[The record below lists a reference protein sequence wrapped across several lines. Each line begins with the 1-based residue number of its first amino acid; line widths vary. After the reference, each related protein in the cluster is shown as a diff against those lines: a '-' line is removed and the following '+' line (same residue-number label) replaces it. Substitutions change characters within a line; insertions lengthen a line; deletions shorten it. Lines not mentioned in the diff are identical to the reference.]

1 MSEEHRARQIMYQA
15 LLQVSHRDYGQ
26 MVPQWREA
34 LHQDPDFFSR
44 TCVYIYGESKIRDQV
59 DVACITLLQA
69 PSTYADY
76 REAGRCMLLGNRVY
90 RDTNVPVAGLPPFR
104 IFRVWDYVRKSDA
117 KVPTMLKSTMT
128 DYLRAL
134 EANDAWFDAVV
145 LRNRKAVK
153 AAYKYHHVK
162 PSGRAQAILF
172 NEEPPADSKLAIL
185 KQIANEQ
192 NPREQ
197 ARLVIQHHIPYTV
210 AASVL
215 PKMNAAVAIAL
226 IDVMSPQEALNSIA
240 WVKQSG
246 ILEIAE
252 VREAFEAKVAEA
264 TASVATAEHRKSAQ
278 TTDEGL
284 HAAVEK
290 AKQKAVDQEKHRIQ
304 KATLFMGDA
313 SSSMDR
319 YFDVMQQ
326 LGSRIMPICDGEFS
340 CVLFS
345 DYAQELKVQG
355 NTLADWQAAFRGQRA
370 SGWTSMQAGLD
381 LALRNGFMPEQV
393 IVITDGGE
401 NRGRCSGVFG
411 MGAFAES
418 LNLYAQQNSMNPNV
432 IVVGLRDTTGSYGHR
447 FAAMIREKGFT
458 VDEFPPP
465 DGEYDYNLFDQIVA
479 VCGGP
484 PAVTLV
490 QRIMETERPRRIRQ

>member
-1 MSEEHRARQIMYQA
+1 MYQA
-15 LLQVSHRDYGQ
+15 LMQVSHRNYGE

-34 LHQDPDFFSR
+34 LREDPDFFACA
-44 TCVYIYGESKIRDQV
+44 CVHIYNETKIRDQA

-69 PSTYADY
+69 PSTYPLY

-90 RDTNVPVAGLPPFR
+90 QTDVSVSGLPPFR
-104 IFRVWDYVRKSDA
+104 IFRVWDYVRKSDV
-117 KVPTMLKSTMT
+117 KIPTLLKSTMR
-128 DYLRAL
+128 DYLAAL
-134 EANDAWFDAVV
+134 EANDAWFDAVA
-145 LRNRKAVK
+145 LRNRKALK

-162 PSGRAQAILF
+162 PSDRAQVILF
-172 NEEPPADSKLAIL
+172 DEKPPADSKLGVL
-185 KQIANEQ
+185 KEIANEQ
-192 NPREQ
+192 NPRDQ
-197 ARLVIQHHIPYTV
+197 ARLVIQHKIPYTV

-215 PKMNAAVAIAL
+215 PKMNAAVAVAL
-226 IDVMSPQEALNSIA
+226 IDVMSPQEALNSIG

-252 VREAFEAKVAEA
+252 VREAFEAKVSRA

-290 AKQKAVDQEKHRIQ
+290 ARQKAVDQEKHRIE

-319 YFDVMQQ
+319 YFNVMQQ
-326 LGSRIMPICDGEFS
+326 IGSRVMPICDGEFS
-340 CVLFS
+340 CTLFS
-345 DYAQELKVQG
+345 DFAQELKVPG
-355 NTLADWQAAFRGQRA
+355 NTLTDWQAAFKGKRA
-370 SGWTSMQAGLD
+370 NGWTNMQAGLD
-381 LALRNGFMPEQV
+381 LALKNGFMPEQV

-401 NRGRCSGVFG
+401 NRGTYVRNDVGS
-411 MGAFAES
+411 FARALS
-418 LNLYAQQNSMNPNV
+418 RYADETQSNPNV
-432 IVVGLRDTTGSYGHR
+432 IVVGLRNTNGDYDNR
-447 FAAMIREKGFT
+447 FARSIRDAGFN

-465 DGEYDYNLFDQIVA
+465 EGEYDYNLFDQIVA

-490 QRIMETERPRRIRQ
+490 QRIMETVLPRRITGED